1 MKFSVDLYSFF
12 LFNKKDV
19 GSNQSCWVGSLVVF
33 IYNLS
38 SSYEE
43 RNATNL
49 IRIFSVLIFL
59 VFYNINLNI
68 FRYLDL

>member
-1 MKFSVDLYSFF
+1 M
-12 LFNKKDV
+12 
-19 GSNQSCWVGSLVVF
+19 F